1 MQKIEFLV
9 LESIGI
15 VEEGDDLP
23 QLIVDACTEEKL
35 EVKDNDIFII
45 TSKVVSMYEE
55 RVADLDELE
64 PSSKAERIA
73 RYTGMLAE
81 EVELVLQEGKVLAS
95 IPVSRFGKDFILEQS
110 EDKEKA
116 KKALKDIPSML
127 VTERNGR
134 ICTSAGVDLSNAPEG
149 KATLLPEDP
158 NESAKKIR
166 ARLEELTGKEIAV
179 IIADT
184 EVNIRGGSTDIAIGC
199 SGIDPLE
206 SDFGAD
212 DLFGQPK
219 FGGIDL
225 LGDEITGAAA
235 LHFGQTS
242 EGTPVVIG
250 RGIEY
255 RQGEGRES
263 DPELIREGFKQVI
276 LSSLKLKF
284 LNLLP

>member
-1 MQKIEFLV
+1 MQKIEFFAP
-9 LESIGI
+9 ENIGI
-15 VEEGDDLP
+15 V
-23 QLIVDACTEEKL
+23 
-35 EVKDNDIFII
+35 KDGDIFII
-45 TSKVVSMYEE
+45 TSKVVSAYEGRIARLKE
-55 RVADLDELE
+55 VE
-64 PSSKAERIA
+64 PSSKAKRIA
-73 RYTGMLAE
+73 RYTGMLDE
-81 EVELVLQEGKVLAS
+81 EVELILQEGEVIAA
-95 IPVSRFGKDFILEQS
+95 IPVSKFGKDYILQQS
-110 EDKEKA
+110 EDKDKAEKA
-116 KKALKDIPSML
+116 LENIPSML
-127 VTERNGR
+127 VTERNER
-134 ICTSAGVDLSNAPEG
+134 ICTSSGVDLSNAPKG
-149 KATLLPEDP
+149 KATLLPKDP

-166 ARLEELTGKEIAV
+166 KRLEELTDKEVAV

-184 EVNIRGGSTDIAIGC
+184 EVNIRGGTTDIAIGC
-199 SGIDPLE
+199 SGIDPLK

-255 RQGEGRES
+255 KKGEGRES
-263 DPELIREGFKQVI
+263 DPELVREGFKQII